1 MELSRLKWLYLIVLS
16 VVWGSSFILIKKAL
30 LGLTPIEVGAFRI
43 LLASLFLLIIGFKKL
58 KTISRYQWKWI
69 FIAGFIGTFI
79 PAFFFAFAQTQI
91 DSAITSI
98 LNATTPLMTLIFG
111 ALLFSIGFTKQQLLG
126 VIIGLLGCFLLIW
139 QGADVNPNQNYWY
152 VLFVIVATICYAM
165 NVNILKTRLE
175 SLSALAISAGCFL
188 VLMIPA
194 VTILIF
200 SDFLKKDFSNPV
212 ILEALGFLSLL
223 SIIGTA
229 LALLLFNKLIKI
241 STPVFSSSVTYTIPV
256 VALFWGV
263 IDGER
268 FTVWQGL
275 ATFVIILGV
284 IMANRKRKRKQKT
297 APV

>member
-1 MELSRLKWLYLIVLS
+1 MELSRLKWIYLIVLS

-43 LLASLFLLIIGFKKL
+43 LLASLFLLLLGFRKL
-58 KTISRYQWKWI
+58 KTITRYQWKWI
-69 FIAGFIGTFI
+69 FIAGFVGTFI
-79 PAFFFAFAQTQI
+79 PAFFFAFAQTEI

-139 QGADVNPNQNYWY
+139 QGADVNPDQNYWY
-152 VLFVIVATICYAM
+152 VLFVIVATMCYAM

-175 SLSALAISAGCFL
+175 SLSALAISTGSFL

-194 VTILIF
+194 AGILIF
-200 SDFLKKDFSNPV
+200 SGFFKKDFSNPV
-212 ILEALGFLSLL
+212 TLEAMGYLSLL
-223 SIIGTA
+223 AIIGTA

-268 FTVWQGL
+268 FTTWQAL
-275 ATFVIILGV
+275 ATLVIILGV
-284 IMANRKRKRKQKT
+284 IIANRKRKRKQKT
-297 APV
+297 API